1 MVKGLDVFRD
11 HFKDFQGCYVLIGGV
26 ACYLAMEEAG
36 VDFRATKDLDIVLC
50 AEALDSAFITHF
62 WEFIKAGNYQN
73 QQKSTGDKQF
83 YRFDKPATE
92 GYPFMLEL
100 FSRAPDQLEISDDAH
115 LTPIPADEEISSL
128 SAILLDEDY
137 YECIQ
142 NGKILIENVPV
153 LGSEFILPFKAKAW
167 LDLTERKQDGQ
178 GIDSRAIK
186 KHRNDVFRLSVLL
199 TPTQRVELPDSIKQ
213 DMEQFLLSMSKEE
226 GVNLKNFGVASS
238 LDDTLK
244 NLRTIYQLDETS

>member
-11 HFKDFQGCYVLIGGV
+11 HFKDFQSSYVLIGGV
-26 ACYLAMEEAG
+26 ACYLVMEEAG

-50 AEALDSAFITHF
+50 AEVLDSVFIAHF
-62 WEFIKAGNYQN
+62 WEFIKAGGYQH

-83 YRFDKPATE
+83 YRFDKPATD

-100 FSRAPDQLEISDDAH
+100 FSRVPDQLDIAGDSH

-137 YECIQ
+137 YQCIQ
-142 NGKILIENVPV
+142 NGKSFIEGVPV
-153 LGSEFILPFKAKAW
+153 LGAEFILPFKVKAW
-167 LDLTERKQDGQ
+167 LDLTKRKQEGQ
-178 GIDSRAIK
+178 TVDSKVIK

-199 TPTQRVELPDSIKQ
+199 APSQRVELPGSILQ
-213 DMEQFLLSMSKEE
+213 DMEQFLLAMNSEE
-226 GVNLKNFGVASS
+226 GINLKDFGVPGS

-244 NLRTIYQLDETS
+244 NLRIIYQLKTS